1 MVAEWDFEREIAW
14 LMARIE
20 QTNDYLVREAETV
33 TDYGELIEDLKPI
46 SDRIRTAK
54 PVVTI
59 VGSATLAE
67 NLQQKNLANPEL
79 RSLYEFQAVS
89 SLNKVRQVVRDSDL
103 ICLVYY
109 FKQNIL
115 KQHQRLIELALQQDI
130 SLILVVRQPNKD
142 SQDAMSSWLNR
153 QCFWDEIQLP
163 LANFIYFEKRQHFDR
178 YRQLLC
184 QRSTLARNRFVAR
197 NKQKN
202 TDYYSRF
209 FLV

>member
-1 MVAEWDFEREIAW
+1 MDFDREIAW
-14 LMARIE
+14 LTAKIQ

-67 NLQQKNLANPEL
+67 NIRQKNLANPEL
-79 RSLYEFQAVS
+79 RSLYEFHVA

-130 SLILVVRQPNKD
+130 SLILVVRQPNRD

-163 LANFIYFEKRQHFDR
+163 LANFIYFEKRQHLDR
-178 YRQLLC
+178 YQQLLC
-184 QRSTLARNRFVAR
+184 QRSTLARNRFLAR
-197 NKQKN
+197 NKQRIQ
-202 TDYYSRF
+202 TIVRDF